1 VLVLRAAEDRLFES
15 SSPGPLVTVT
25 IPRGAGSGQIGQ
37 VLQRAH
43 VVSSAA
49 TFQLRAQGETADF
62 LPGIYRLHEHESWS
76 ALFNALETGPPA
88 RPTKKLVIPEGF
100 DIRDIAARVARVGL
114 TATAYEQA
122 VKAASPPDGFLQA
135 GEQPSSLE
143 GFLFP
148 ATYDVPQPATADELV
163 GDQLAAFKQNAA
175 RIDLRYARSRRLT
188 AYDVLKIAS
197 MIEREAGAPQDRARI
212 AAVIYNRLKR
222 RMPLGIDATIQYA
235 VGAWRPLTAA
245 DLRIDSPYN
254 TRTHRGLPPTPI
266 ANPGLA
272 AWRAAAKPAKVDFL
286 YYLAIP
292 RDKQHRSAFFAT
304 AAAFEAYKRA
314 HPQ

>member
-1 VLVLRAAEDRLFES
+1 VLRAAENRLFES

-37 VLQRAH
+37 VLERAH

-114 TATAYEQA
+114 TASAYEQA

-175 RIDLRYARSRRLT
+175 RIDLRYARSRKLT

-197 MIEREAGAPQDRARI
+197 MVEREAGAPQDRAKI

-222 RMPLGIDATIQYA
+222 HMPLGLDSTLEYA
-235 VGAWRPLTAA
+235 LGAWRAPTASQ
-245 DLRIDSPYN
+245 LRLDSPYN
-254 TRTHRGLPPTPI
+254 TRVRRGLPPTPI

-272 AWRAAAKPAKVDFL
+272 AWRAAASPAKVD
-286 YYLAIP
+286 YLFFVAIP
-292 RDKQHRSAFFAT
+292 NDPKHRTAFFRTFAQ
-304 AAAFEAYKRA
+304 AKAYTRA
-314 HPQ
+314 HPG